1 MTRTFAQ
8 VRDAARYLLDPPED
22 VQAERLEEALEQI
35 SEHLGIQYA
44 GSSTGVWL
52 AVGTERPG
60 TMGPY
65 GSRLEAQYSAVAL
78 HLNRILEGGS

>member
-1 MTRTFAQ
+1 MTGSFAH

-22 VQAERLEEALEQI
+22 VQAERLEEALDLL
-35 SEHLGIQYA
+35 SGHLHIEYA

-52 AVGTERPG
+52 AVGTDRPG

-78 HLNRILEGGS
+78 HLNRILEAGS

>member
-1 MTRTFAQ
+1 MTPTFAH
-8 VRDAARYLLDPPED
+8 VNDAARYLLDPPED
-22 VQAERLEEALEQI
+22 VQAERLEEALDRI

-52 AVGTERPG
+52 AILADQDTP
-60 TMGPY
+60 MGPY

-78 HLNRILEGGS
+78 HLNRILEAGS